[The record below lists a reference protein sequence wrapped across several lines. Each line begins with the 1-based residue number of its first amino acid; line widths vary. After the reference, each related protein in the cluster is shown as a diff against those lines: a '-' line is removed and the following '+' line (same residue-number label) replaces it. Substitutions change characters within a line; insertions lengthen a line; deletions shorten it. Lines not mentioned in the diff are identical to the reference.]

1 MAGSNPSAGGA
12 LLHCPHQ
19 GADKSGRAMADRMS
33 TVLPLAAPDGDVPLD
48 LQAALGAIYEEAAY
62 DLSVDYSQPPPP
74 PAFSEAEANWIQA
87 QAQR

>member
-1 MAGSNPSAGGA
+1 MPYCIA
-12 LLHCPHQ
+12 LT
-19 GADKSGRAMADRMS
+19 RAQTNQVELWPIALP
-33 TVLPLAAPDGDVPLD
+33 TVLPVPLAAPDGDVPLD

-62 DLSVDYSQPPPP
+62 DLSVDYSQLPPP